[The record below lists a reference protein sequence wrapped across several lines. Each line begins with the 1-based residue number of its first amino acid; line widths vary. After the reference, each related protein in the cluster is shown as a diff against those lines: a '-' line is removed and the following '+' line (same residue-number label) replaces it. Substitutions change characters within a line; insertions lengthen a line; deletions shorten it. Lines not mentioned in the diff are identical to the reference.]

1 MDNIFEVIQGW
12 GSKKR
17 KKDYRTFVG
26 LLFGNNIYLK
36 QL

>member
-12 GSKKR
+12 GSKKKR
-17 KKDYRTFVG
+17 KDCRIFVG
-26 LLFGNNIYLK
+26 LLFGNNLYLK